1 MSLRDYYKATDL
13 ELALTNWITDLMLL
27 SEQADGENRL
37 ISAEEMDDRLH
48 EVYLILDNTFGNNLF
63 SRSMNEANYVNPPH
77 IA

>member
-27 SEQADGENRL
+27 SEEADGENRL
-37 ISAEEMDDRLH
+37 ISAEEMADRLN
-48 EVYLILDNTFGNNLF
+48 EVYVILDNTFGNNLF
-63 SRSMNEANYVNPPH
+63 SHCMNEDNYVNPPH

>member
-13 ELALTNWITDLMLL
+13 ELALTNWITDLMVL

-37 ISAEEMDDRLH
+37 ISAEEMADKLN

-63 SRSMNEANYVNPPH
+63 GSCMNEDNYVNPPKL
-77 IA
+77 A